1 MQDNF
6 LNSQTIS
13 QEMRWTELKRQQY
26 FKHKK
31 RRKFSKKL
39 GLFMIGLFCAV
50 AVSLLSL
57 RIYAQVAGAPPLTVP
72 KASIFLDSQNNTIG
86 DYFTEERRYWTELK
100 DISPYL
106 IDATVAVEDK
116 DFYEHGGFDYSRIAG
131 AVLADIKA
139 GSKVQGAS
147 TLTQQYARNLY
158 LTHEKSWNRKINEAL
173 YAYRLEL
180 FYSKDEILE
189 GYLNTVYY
197 GHGMY
202 GAEAASR
209 YFYGKSAKD
218 LTLAE
223 ATMLAGVP
231 KGPSYYSPLN
241 NLEKATNRQQV
252 ILRLMNEQGIITA
265 DEQTRATKEPLAF
278 KSDEW
283 IATKSIAPYFLD
295 VVWNE
300 ASDILESKNLAISG
314 GGWTIQTTLNQA
326 HQRAAEDAV
335 KKNMPDSELQVGLV
349 SMDTETG
356 FVTALVG
363 GRDYSAS
370 SYNRVTLGKRQPGSA
385 IKPILYAAA
394 LEKGFNP
401 MSFLDVSET
410 TFTYDS
416 GRADYTPQNVNKK
429 YADHELSMA
438 QAIAISDNVYA
449 VKTLEN
455 IGYKPFRDMQKRLGL
470 DYSNDDNPAIALGTT
485 ENSLYDL
492 TNAYNIIAAG
502 GEKRKAT
509 TILSIT
515 DAKGN
520 VVYKYEKPETEQ
532 VLSEKDAFVLTQ
544 MMTGIF
550 DPVYSDYSP
559 ATGLSLRSRMTHTYA
574 AKSGTTNSDQWML
587 GYTPSLTAGVWN
599 GYDQG
604 KTLSVKDDMA
614 ASKQVWIDFMEAAL
628 EGKSKESFT
637 IPNGV
642 QPVSIDINSGYLST
656 SACPDQRVIYM
667 KNEDVPTKKCSTFD
681 FFEKDSWS
689 NVWDMLP
696 GEAFRS
702 FWGSF

>member
-1 MQDNF
+1 
-6 LNSQTIS
+6 
-13 QEMRWTELKRQQY
+13 
-26 FKHKK
+26 
-31 RRKFSKKL
+31 
-39 GLFMIGLFCAV
+39 MIGFICAV
-50 AVSLLSL
+50 AVSFLSL

-72 KASIFLDSQNNTIG
+72 KASIFLDSQNNPIG
-86 DYFTEERRYWTELK
+86 DKFTEERRYWTELK

-106 IDATVAVEDK
+106 IDATIAVEDK

-158 LTHEKSWNRKINEAL
+158 LTHEKSWTRKINEAL
-173 YAYRLEL
+173 YAYRIEL

-252 ILRLMNEQGIITA
+252 ILRLMNEQGIITE
-265 DEQTRATKEPLAF
+265 DEKTRATKEQLTL

-335 KKNMPDSELQVGLV
+335 KKNMPDSELQVGFV
-349 SMDTETG
+349 SMDVHTG

-363 GRDYSAS
+363 GRDYSVS
-370 SYNRVTLGKRQPGSA
+370 SYNRVMLGKRQPGSA

-410 TFTYDS
+410 TFTYDN
-416 GRADYTPQNVNKK
+416 GRANYTPQNVNKK

-438 QAIAISDNVYA
+438 QALAISDNVYA
-449 VKTLEN
+449 VKTLES
-455 IGYKPFRDMQKRLGL
+455 IGYKPFRDIQKRLGL
-470 DYSNDDNPAIALGTT
+470 DYSNDDNPSIALGTT

-492 TNAYNIIAAG
+492 TNAYNTIAAG

-520 VVYKYEKPETEQ
+520 VVYKYEEPEAEQ
-532 VLSEKDAFVLTQ
+532 VLNEKDAFVLTQ

-559 ATGLSLRSRMTHTYA
+559 ATGLSLRPRMTHTYA

-587 GYTPSLTAGVWN
+587 GFTPSLTAGVWN

-614 ASKQVWIDFMEAAL
+614 ASKQVWIDFMETAL
-628 EGKSKESFT
+628 NGKAKESFT

-642 QPVSIDINSGYLST
+642 QPVSVDINSGYLST
-656 SACPDQRVIYM
+656 SACPDQRVVYM
-667 KNEDVPTKKCSTFD
+667 KTEDVPTKKCSTFD

-689 NVWDMLP
+689 NVWDMFP

-702 FWGSF
+702 LWGSF

>member
-1 MQDNF
+1 M
-6 LNSQTIS
+6 
-13 QEMRWTELKRQQY
+13 KRQQY
-26 FKHKK
+26 FKKK
-31 RRKFSKKL
+31 HRKKFGKKL
-39 GLFMIGLFCAV
+39 GLFTIGLICAV
-50 AVSLLSL
+50 AVALLSL

-72 KASIFLDSQNNTIG
+72 KASIFLDSQSNQIG
-86 DYFTEERRYWTELK
+86 DYFTAERRYWTALDE
-100 DISPYL
+100 ISPYL
-106 IDATVAVEDK
+106 INATVAVEDK
-116 DFYEHGGFDYSRIAG
+116 DFYNHSGFDISRIGG

-158 LTHEKSWNRKINEAL
+158 LSHEKTWTRKINEAL

-202 GAEAASR
+202 GVEAASR

-218 LTLAE
+218 LTLSE
-223 ATMLAGVP
+223 ASMLAGVP

-241 NLEKATNRQQV
+241 NLEKATNRQKV

-265 DEQTRATKEPLAF
+265 DEQTRATSQQVVL
-278 KSDEW
+278 KSDDW

-295 VVWNE
+295 VVWEE
-300 ASDILESKNLAISG
+300 ATELLEKKNLSITE

-326 HQRAAEDAV
+326 HQRAAENAV
-335 KKNMPDSELQVGLV
+335 NNNMPDNELQVGFV
-349 SMDTETG
+349 SMDADTG
-356 FVTALVG
+356 YVTALVG

-370 SYNRVTLGKRQPGSA
+370 SFNRVSLGNRQPGSS

-394 LEKGFNP
+394 LEKGYTP

-416 GRADYTPQNVNKK
+416 GRATYTPQNVNKK
-429 YADHELSMA
+429 YAEHELSMA
-438 QAIAISDNVYA
+438 QALAISDNVYA
-449 VKTLEN
+449 VKTLED
-455 IGYKPFRDMQKRLGL
+455 IGYRSFRDVQKRFGL
-470 DYSNDDNPAIALGTT
+470 NYAEKDTPSIALGTT

-502 GEKRKAT
+502 GEKRQAT

-515 DAKGN
+515 DARGE
-520 VVYKYEKPETEQ
+520 VVYKNEAPKKEQ
-532 VLSEKDAFVLTQ
+532 VVSEEDAFLLTQ

-550 DPVYSDYSP
+550 DPVFSDYSP

-574 AKSGTTNSDQWML
+574 AKSGTTNSDQWMI
-587 GYTPSLTAGVWN
+587 GFTPSLTAGVWN

-604 KTLSVKDDMA
+604 KTLSVQADMA
-614 ASKQVWIDFMEAAL
+614 ATKQVWIEFMETVL
-628 EGKSKESFT
+628 NGRSNESFT
-637 IPNGV
+637 VPKGV
-642 QPVSIDINSGYLST
+642 EAVTVDIHSGMLANNS
-656 SACPDQRVIYM
+656 CPDQRLVYM
-667 KNEDVPTKKCSTFD
+667 KTEDVPTESCSNFD
-681 FFEKDSWS
+681 FFDTDSWG
-689 NVWDMLP
+689 NIWEALP
-696 GEAFRS
+696 FEAFKS
-702 FWGSF
+702 FWE

>member
-1 MQDNF
+1 M
-6 LNSQTIS
+6 
-13 QEMRWTELKRQQY
+13 KRQQY

-349 SMDTETG
+349 SMDNETG

>member
-1 MQDNF
+1 M
-6 LNSQTIS
+6 
-13 QEMRWTELKRQQY
+13 KRQQY
-26 FKHKK
+26 FKHKQ

-72 KASIFLDSQNNTIG
+72 KASIFLDSQNNPIG
-86 DYFTEERRYWTELK
+86 DRFTEERRYWTELK

-202 GAEAASR
+202 GVEAASR

-223 ATMLAGVP
+223 ASMLAGVP

-252 ILRLMNEQGIITA
+252 ILRLMNEQGIITE
-265 DEQTRATKEPLAF
+265 DEKTRATKEPLAF

-283 IATKSIAPYFLD
+283 IATKSIAPYFED
-295 VVWNE
+295 VVWAE
-300 ASDILESKNLAISG
+300 ASDILESKNLAISE

-335 KKNMPDSELQVGLV
+335 KKNMPDNELQVGLV
-349 SMDTETG
+349 SMDVDTG

-363 GRDYSAS
+363 GRDYSVS
-370 SYNRVTLGKRQPGSA
+370 NYNRVTLGNRQPGSA

-394 LEKGFNP
+394 LEKGLNP

-416 GRADYTPQNVNKK
+416 GRANYTPQNVNKK
-429 YADHELSMA
+429 YAEHELSMA
-438 QAIAISDNVYA
+438 QALAISDNVYA

-470 DYSNDDNPAIALGTT
+470 NYSEEDNPSIALGTT

-492 TNAYNIIAAG
+492 TNAFNTIAAG
-502 GEKRKAT
+502 GEKRTAT

-520 VVYKYEKPETEQ
+520 VVYKYEKPKAEQ
-532 VLSEKDAFVLTQ
+532 VVNEKDAFVLTQ

-604 KTLSVKDDMA
+604 KTLSVKGDMA

-628 EGKSKESFT
+628 KGKANEAFT

-656 SACPDQRVIYM
+656 SACPNQRVVYM

-689 NVWDMLP
+689 NVWDMFP
-696 GEAFRS
+696 GEAFQS
-702 FWGSF
+702 FWE

>member
-1 MQDNF
+1 M
-6 LNSQTIS
+6 
-13 QEMRWTELKRQQY
+13 KRQQY